1 MIFNDANKTVNVT
14 KKAKQMI
21 KQLEGACGGSS
32 QVSYEVLALAI
43 VGQYNNGGFDSEKLL
58 FALIAKC
65 ANWYVDDENEDAP
78 TFDEAY
84 DALFSLV
91 IQRVEISE
99 WDRQN
104 RLSWQVI

>member
-1 MIFNDANKTVNVT
+1 MIFNDADKTVNVT
-14 KKAKQMI
+14 KKAEQMI
-21 KQLEGACGGSS
+21 KNLEVACGGAS
-32 QVSYEVLALAI
+32 QVGYEVLTLAI

-58 FALIAKC
+58 LALIAKC
-65 ANWYVDDENEDAP
+65 ANWYVDDENEDAL
-78 TFDEAY
+78 TFDEAC

-91 IQRVEISE
+91 MQRVELTE

>member
-1 MIFNDANKTVNVT
+1 MIFNDADKTVNVT
-14 KKAKQMI
+14 KKAKQI
-21 KQLEGACGGSS
+21 IAHLEGACGGSS
-32 QVSYEVLALAI
+32 QVGYEVLALTI

-65 ANWYVDDENEDAP
+65 ANWYVDDENEEAP

-84 DALFSLV
+84 NALFSLV
-91 IQRVEISE
+91 MQRVKLTE
-99 WDRQN
+99 WDRLN